1 MYVGV
6 DLQASGCARHT
17 HTDTHTHAH
26 THTHARAH
34 MQAHTC
40 TQTHTRIHTH
50 TTQGWMASLLAKAS
64 PHVPPVSVAAESG
77 LSGLEGLGVHAG
89 MTKEQVCERMGV
101 GVCTCACACLDVG
114 VSVGGLGV
122 GRGCARVCVCV
133 NWGVGV
139 GVSVG
144 GHWGGDALCVGVMR
158 KHVLPRLVHALV
170 ALLIFI

>member
-101 GVCTCACACLDVG
+101 GVCTC
-114 VSVGGLGV
+114 VSAPE
-122 GRGCARVCVCV
+122 RAFR
-133 NWGVGV
+133 
-139 GVSVG
+139 
-144 GHWGGDALCVGVMR
+144 
-158 KHVLPRLVHALV
+158 
-170 ALLIFI
+170 